1 MKLFCACAYELLKLE
16 NTLFLFD
23 VYVFCL
29 HVYYVPLT
37 RAWRCSCTCVFHI
50 HTHAWCSWRPGECQ
64 IPWTLRHW
72 QLWTSIWVLGM
83 ELLSSAKASAL
94 STGHLCSHWERPLQ
108 RKRQTD
114 RQRERQR
121 QRMEMSLQY
130 YYYTYI
136 IMQCIIIHVICYKYN
151 IIINYINNSI
161 IILLF
166 HHEAEAEGWWIEVS
180 LGYIARPCPHKYSLE
195 MKTTIKSIV
204 ILIQQKVHLKRRNCV
219 TF

>member
-1 MKLFCACAYELLKLE
+1 MCFACMY
-16 NTLFLFD
+16 TT
-23 VYVFCL
+23 YHL
-29 HVYYVPLT
+29 HVHGDVHAHVCFTYT
-37 RAWRCSCTCVFHI
+37 RMPGAHGGQESVRFPGRWDTGSCEPPSGF
-50 HTHAWCSWRPGECQ
+50 
-64 IPWTLRHW
+64 
-72 QLWTSIWVLGM
+72 
-83 ELLSSAKASAL
+83 
-94 STGHLCSHWERPLQ
+94 WERNSCPLQ
-108 RKRQTD
+108 KQVLLVLAISAATGKDLFRERD